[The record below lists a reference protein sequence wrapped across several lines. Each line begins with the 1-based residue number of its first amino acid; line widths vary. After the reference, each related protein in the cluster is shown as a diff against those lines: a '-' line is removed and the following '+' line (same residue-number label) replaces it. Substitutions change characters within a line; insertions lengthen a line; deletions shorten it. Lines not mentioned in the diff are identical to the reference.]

1 MAVSPPTVTAF
12 STGLKVSSGNGNVI
26 ILRPSAVIGLL
37 TNVSVGS
44 KNNTSSAQA
53 GVKFQVSVSGSGSP
67 KVTPSQPITF
77 ADRYI
82 QISTNLFQAISSQCS
97 LLTNGCYFNFNET
110 TLDAHSFD
118 WVVENLSAGDYQLTV
133 SWTPATATTTGG
145 TALACVGPVMYT
157 AEQAKT
163 FSPSAGLSY

>member
-1 MAVSPPTVTAF
+1 M
-12 STGLKVSSGNGNVI
+12 I

-53 GVKFQVSVSGSGSP
+53 GVTFQVSVSGPGSP

-82 QISTNLFQAISSQCS
+82 QISTNLFQAISTQCS
-97 LLTNGCYFNFNET
+97 TLDPVNGCFFNFNET

-118 WVVENLSAGDYQLTV
+118 WVVENLSAGNYQLTV
-133 SWTPATATTTGG
+133 SWTPTKATTTGG

-157 AEQAKT
+157 AEQAKIFT
-163 FSPSAGLSY
+163 PSAGLSY